1 MWKEFK
7 EFAFKGSVIDLA
19 IGIVIGIAFGAIVKS
34 LIDSFINPLVGLVL
48 GKTNLANLFIA
59 IPAGDYKTAAG
70 AAARGAVVFT
80 YGAFL
85 NAFLNF
91 LLIALV
97 LFLVIKAVNRF
108 RTTAEPATKA
118 CPFCT
123 TDIPRAATRCPA
135 CTSTLSDSA
144 TQSATA

>member
-19 IGIVIGIAFGAIVKS
+19 IGIVIGAAFGAIVKS
-34 LIDSFINPLVGLVL
+34 LIDSFINPLVGLIL
-48 GKTNLANLFIA
+48 GKTDLANLFVA

-70 AAARGAVVFT
+70 AQAQGAVVFT

-85 NAFLNF
+85 NAALNF

-108 RTTAEPATKA
+108 RRAEETTKA
-118 CPFCT
+118 CPFCA
-123 TDIPRAATRCPA
+123 TDIPIAATRCPS
-135 CTSTLSDSA
+135 CTSELGA
-144 TQSATA
+144 GAQTAPA

>member
-19 IGIVIGIAFGAIVKS
+19 IGIVIGAAFGAIVKS
-34 LIDSFINPLVGLVL
+34 LIDSFINPLVGLIL
-48 GKTNLANLFIA
+48 GKTDLANLFVA

-70 AAARGAVVFT
+70 AQAQGAVVFT

-85 NAFLNF
+85 NAALNF

-108 RTTAEPATKA
+108 RRTEETTKP

-123 TDIPRAATRCPA
+123 TDIPIAATRCPA
-135 CTSTLSDSA
+135 CTSELGA
-144 TQSATA
+144 GAHTAPA

>member
-1 MWKEFK
+1 MWNEFK
-7 EFAFKGSVIDLA
+7 EFAFKGSVIELA
-19 IGIVIGIAFGAIVKS
+19 IGIVIGVAFGAIVKS
-34 LIDSFINPLVGLVL
+34 LIDSFINPLVGLIL
-48 GKTNLANLFIA
+48 GKTDLANLFVA

-70 AAARGAVVFT
+70 AQAQGAVVFT

-85 NAFLNF
+85 NAALNF

-108 RTTAEPATKA
+108 RRTEETTKP

-123 TDIPRAATRCPA
+123 TDIPIAATRCPE
-135 CTSTLSDSA
+135 CTSELGA
-144 TQSATA
+144 GAQTAPA